1 MGESAGPDRYKLAES
16 RLIIT
21 AHVRYLVVV
30 RRFVQEA
37 AEGLG
42 AARRVVDDLIQAVDE
57 LSANIILH
65 GYGGGPGEIEIAVRP
80 EGAGLAVVLRDRA
93 PVFDPTTAGEPNL
106 DAPLE
111 ERQVGG
117 LGIFLSRKLT
127 DELRHRALPEGGN
140 ELTLVKRDLGMS
152 GQGGLA

>member
-1 MGESAGPDRYKLAES
+1 MGESAKRDRHQLADS

-37 AEGLG
+37 AQALG
-42 AARRVVDDLIQAVDE
+42 AAQRVSDDLIQAVDE
-57 LSANIILH
+57 LAANIILH
-65 GYGGGPGEIEIAVRP
+65 GYGGGPGDIEIVLRP
-80 EGAGLAVVLRDRA
+80 EEAGLAVVLRDKA
-93 PVFDPTTAGEPNL
+93 PVFDPTTASEPNL

-117 LGIFLSRKLT
+117 LGIYLSRKLT

-140 ELTLVKRDLGMS
+140 ELTLVKRNLGGS
-152 GQGGLA
+152 EA